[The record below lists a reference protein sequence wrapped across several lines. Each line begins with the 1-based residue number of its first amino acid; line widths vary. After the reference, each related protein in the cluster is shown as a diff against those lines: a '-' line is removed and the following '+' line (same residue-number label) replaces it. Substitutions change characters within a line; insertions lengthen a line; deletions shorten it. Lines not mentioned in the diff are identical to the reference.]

1 MADKGGPEGED
12 GSSWLE
18 FLLLGPLEVRRDG
31 SPLDLGPPKQRAVLA
46 LLLLRANHVVSTTR
60 LIDELWGEAP
70 PETARAALQVYVAG
84 LRKALGDGQAT
95 LATKTPGY
103 VLDVAPGALDLDRFE
118 RLRDEARACDD
129 PAQRS
134 ALLRDA
140 LVLWRDTPLGEFD
153 GEPFAAIAAEQLEER
168 RLAAL
173 EERIETDLVLGRH
186 AGLVA
191 ELDALVVQHPYRE
204 RFRGQLMLALYRSGR
219 QADALASYREAREAF
234 ASGLGLEPG
243 PELKALERAV
253 LEQDP
258 SLDAPRAEGA
268 PTPPSPT
275 ARVKRRPSIVAPLA
289 LVGASLVAVVAF
301 FVFEGDDAPRVVVP
315 PNSVAVIDPATNEV
329 VQAIQVGIRPGPITA
344 GAGEI
349 WVGNRDD
356 HHLMRIDMRTRRPA
370 GTTSLEGRTPTGLA
384 FDRGTVWVAHGLLGS
399 VSVVDAHLGD
409 VVRVTAVT
417 RKGTYSAAG
426 SVAAGAGAIWAV
438 FGDATLARLERGAA
452 TITGRATTDGSPVG
466 VAVGY
471 GSVWIASTFQATVQ
485 RFSPLSLAEV
495 DSINVGSRPSA
506 IATGF
511 GDVWVTSAGA
521 DLVQR
526 IDIGAGS
533 VTPIPVGD
541 GPTAI
546 TVGVD
551 AVWVANTGAGTVSR
565 IDPGTNTV
573 VETIE
578 VGEAPAGLV
587 VAESLLWVTVQE
599 R

>member
-1 MADKGGPEGED
+1 MAGKGEYEVED
-12 GSSWLE
+12 GSSGLE

-95 LATKTPGY
+95 LGTKAPGY
-103 VLDVAPGALDLDRFE
+103 ILEVAPGALDLDRFE

-129 PAQRS
+129 PAHRS
-134 ALLRDA
+134 GLLRDA
-140 LVLWRDTPLGEFD
+140 LALWRDTPLGEFD
-153 GEPFAAIAAEQLEER
+153 GEPFAAIAAQQLEER
-168 RLAAL
+168 RLAVL
-173 EERIETDLVLGRH
+173 EERIDTDLVLGRH
-186 AGLVA
+186 ARLVA

-219 QADALASYREAREAF
+219 QADALAAYRDAREAF

-258 SLDAPRAEGA
+258 SLGVPRAEPA
-268 PTPPSPT
+268 PTPPSPA
-275 ARVKRRPSIVAPLA
+275 ARVKRRPWIVAPIA
-289 LVGASLVAVVAF
+289 LMGAVLVVVVAF

-315 PNSVAVIDPATNEV
+315 PNSVAVIDPATNDV

-344 GAGEI
+344 GGGDV
-349 WVGNRDD
+349 WVGNRADRT
-356 HHLMRIDMRTRRPA
+356 LTRIDGRTRRPA
-370 GTTSLEGRTPTGLA
+370 GTISLDRRTPTGLA
-384 FDRGTVWVAHGLLGS
+384 FDRGAVWVAHGLLGS
-399 VSVVDAHLGD
+399 VSLVDAGLGD
-409 VVRVTAVT
+409 VVRVIPVT
-417 RKGTYSAAG
+417 RKGAYSSAG

-438 FGDATLARLERGAA
+438 FGDATLAQIER
-452 TITGRATTDGSPVG
+452 TTAKVADRTSTDASPAG
-466 VAVGY
+466 VTVGY
-471 GSVWIASTFQATVQ
+471 GSVWVASAVQSTVQ
-485 RFSPLSLAEV
+485 RLSPLSLAEV
-495 DSINVGSRPSA
+495 DSVSVGSRPSA
-506 IATGF
+506 IVAGF
-511 GDVWVTSAGA
+511 GDVWVVSAGA

-526 IDIGAGS
+526 IDVGAGS
-533 VTPIPVGD
+533 VTAIPVGD

-551 AVWVANTGAGTVSR
+551 AVWVANTGSGTISR

-587 VAESLLWVTVQE
+587 VAESLLWVTVQG